1 MSKLSAWAD
10 WLAKRLR
17 RPHTGPVFNRL
28 LASFLVML
36 VLPFATLL
44 FNYIYARQLLRQENL
59 SYQNAVLVQAQMMV
73 DEKLQSL
80 QLFALDM
87 QNDQTIGD
95 FLMSDDLSGS
105 NLQMAV
111 WHISEY
117 LSTYTA
123 PYREL
128 CQCFVYSIHYDYLI
142 SSLSADSGVSSQ
154 VIRLDSWEL
163 NRQLQA
169 LLLEPRQFSRYA
181 VLRDGNDSA
190 LVMLH
195 SVPLWST
202 GRDENGTICLLIDT
216 EGLFRNIA
224 EMQELQA
231 GLVCLLDENGQV
243 IVETGDESLQDHL
256 AEAAALGE
264 GFLSIGGA
272 QYTVST
278 AASHLNDW
286 TYLSVQPQHAVVPRL
301 RFTRNLSLAIFGVV
315 LALGIAAAYLLSRRN
330 YRPLENL
337 MSALR
342 RQSGL
347 LREQA
352 DNDENEFHFIERS
365 VQDITA
371 SVGAVRGLLQDELPR
386 IQEGMLL
393 QLLRNAVSDYPAFS
407 KTLAD
412 MGILLPYRQFGVV
425 VLRQPESE
433 DFEEQAIVNVIVKEQ
448 LIKLMPPAIPFAT
461 VGVQSDMLV
470 IILNSN
476 AEDFEQQAAAAMQ
489 ALADS
494 LRSEFSRMVDI
505 YISRIVGSIERV
517 PHAYYTAA
525 QAKTARPGG
534 TVTLLSQ
541 QPPVRVEQSLDEIA
555 TPLRNYIAT
564 GDAERALELLRE
576 RYRYGVEGRATAPH
590 SLRGYYVGLL
600 NLITGAYTLE
610 EDIAL
615 LPDGGDPLAML
626 FVQQTAAEME
636 QTVETVAR
644 RLCEAVQNNQKT
656 HAAQLT
662 DQILAFL
669 QQEYAN
675 SDLTLSYVAD
685 HFYITSSYLSTFFKE
700 NVGDTFLN
708 YLTHLRIDHA
718 KELIR
723 TTNLPMGEI
732 ATRVGYA
739 SGNTFTRIFKKIEG
753 ITPTQYRESG
763 QK

>member
-1 MSKLSAWAD
+1 MSILSSWTNR
-10 WLAKRLR
+10 LVQLLR
-17 RPHTGPVFNRL
+17 RPRSSPVFKRL
-28 LASFLVML
+28 LASFLAML
-36 VLPFATLL
+36 ILPFATLL
-44 FNYIYARQLLRQENL
+44 FNYLYARQLLRQENL
-59 SYQNAVLVQAQMMV
+59 NYQNAVLVQAQMMV

-80 QLFALDM
+80 QQFSLDM
-87 QNDQTIGD
+87 QNDQTISD
-95 FLMSDDLSGS
+95 FLMSNNLSGS
-105 NLQMAV
+105 ELQMEI
-111 WHISEY
+111 WHLSQY
-117 LSTYTA
+117 LGGYAAT
-123 PYREL
+123 YREL
-128 CQCFVYSIHYDYLI
+128 CQCFLYSIHYDYLI

-163 NRQLQA
+163 NRQLQQ
-169 LLLEPRQFSRYA
+169 LLLESRQFCRYA
-181 VLRDGNDSA
+181 VLRDGGNSA

-202 GRDENGTICLLIDT
+202 GRAENGTICLLIDT
-216 EGLFRNIA
+216 DGLFRNIA

-243 IVETGDESLQDHL
+243 IVSTGDNDLQSSLNDAL
-256 AEAAALGE
+256 ALGE
-264 GFLSIGGA
+264 GFLSISGA
-272 QYTVST
+272 QYTVS
-278 AASHLNDW
+278 SVSSRLNGW
-286 TYLSVQPQHAVVPRL
+286 SYLSIQPQHAVVPRL
-301 RFTRNLSLAIFGVV
+301 HFTRNLSLGIFVLV
-315 LALGIAAAYLLSRRN
+315 LAIGIAASYLLSRRN

-352 DNDENEFHFIERS
+352 DSDENEFHFIERS
-365 VQDITA
+365 VQDITT
-371 SVGAVRGLLQDELPR
+371 SMGVVRGLLVDELPR

-393 QLLRNAVSDYPAFS
+393 QLLRNAVSDYPSFS
-407 KTLAD
+407 QTLAD
-412 MGILLPYRQFGVV
+412 MGILLPYQKFGVV
-425 VLRQPESE
+425 VIRQPESD

-448 LIKLMPPAIPFAT
+448 LIKVMPPSIPFAS
-461 VGVQSDMLV
+461 VGVQSDMMV
-470 IILNSN
+470 IILNSDT
-476 AEDFEQQAAAAMQ
+476 EDFEARAAAAMQ

-494 LRSEFSRMVDI
+494 LRSEFSRMVEI
-505 YISRIVGSIERV
+505 YISRIVNGIERV

-525 QAKTARPGG
+525 QVKQARPGG
-534 TVTLLSQ
+534 CVTLLSQ
-541 QPPVRVEQSLDEIA
+541 QPPVRVEQSLDEIS

-564 GDAERALELLRE
+564 GDAERALALLQE
-576 RYRYGVEGRATAPH
+576 RYRYGVEGRPTAPH
-590 SLRGYYVGLL
+590 ALRGYYVALL
-600 NLITGAYTLE
+600 NLITGSYTPE
-610 EDIAL
+610 ESIAL
-615 LPDGGDPLAML
+615 LPDGSDPLAML

-636 QTVETVAR
+636 KTVETVTR
-644 RLCEAVQNNQKT
+644 SLCEAVQHNQKT

-662 DQILAFL
+662 EQILAFL

-675 SDLTLSYVAD
+675 SELTLSYVAD

-708 YLTHLRIDHA
+708 YLTRLRIDHA

-739 SGNTFTRIFKKIEG
+739 SGNTFTRIFKKMES
-753 ITPTQYRESG
+753 ITPTQYRESS